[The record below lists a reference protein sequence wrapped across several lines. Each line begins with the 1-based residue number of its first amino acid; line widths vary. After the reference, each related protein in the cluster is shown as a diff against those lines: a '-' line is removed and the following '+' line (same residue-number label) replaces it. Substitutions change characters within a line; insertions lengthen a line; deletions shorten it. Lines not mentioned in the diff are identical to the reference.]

1 MENTNTNS
9 KIEKFTENFLR
20 AEIVSFDYR
29 ISDLN
34 KLENA
39 DVTTN
44 PVRVRIKLTN
54 NRKTQINPNIS
65 KKIQYVDGWIRFQDE
80 NTFSIDFRK
89 LHNWSLSGSWIR
101 VSETEFVRIYSNA
114 DDNVKEPKSEWDL
127 IRLKAEYNQI
137 MKMNHFLFDQELKE
151 IADPGSIAPAI
162 KKLNAIYRNKFKSL
176 ESQLEQIIV
185 DDVVNNN
192 EPDLMIN
199 IPLDKSIIK

>member
-1 MENTNTNS
+1 MKNTNT
-9 KIEKFTENFLR
+9 KTQIEKFNENFLR
-20 AEIVSFDYR
+20 AR
-29 ISDLN
+29 ITDLN
-34 KLENA
+34 KLKNA
-39 DVTTN
+39 DVAN
-44 PVRVRIKLTN
+44 RPVRVRVELTL
-54 NRKTQINPNIS
+54 NRGKKTQ
-65 KKIQYVDGWIRFQDE
+65 YMDAWILFWHE

-151 IADPGSIAPAI
+151 IADPGSIDPAN
-162 KKLNAIYRNKFKSL
+162 KRLNTIYRKKFRRL
-176 ESQLEQIIV
+176 ELQLEQIIA

-192 EPDLMIN
+192 EPDLVFKLGVIN
-199 IPLDKSIIK
+199 EN